1 MNSNGK
7 ILFFGDKNPPTYH
20 EVLSQKEE
28 LYQKILHIKK
38 VISDDQRFE
47 NIVAIN
53 THQEHLLQKENIS
66 IMGQD
71 HDTSRKLVAYYRG
84 SQMAYGSAFQT
95 QEIMHFLRY
104 FVERGYSQIFDEF
117 AVLYR
122 FSQVEFLEDFAQ
134 NSYRVDGDDF
144 RTLSSIFADIIH
156 FSNGT
161 PENFPGT
168 LAILG
173 TQAYSRHRGRY
184 ESKHV
189 HLPIDTETCLRYK
202 KKTQTIL
209 DQKNRENHEK
219 KVLKNLE

>member
-20 EVLSQKEE
+20 EVPSQKEK
-28 LYQKILHIKK
+28 LYQKILHTKK
-38 VISDDQRFE
+38 VISNDQRFE
-47 NIVAIN
+47 NIVALN
-53 THQEHLLQKENIS
+53 AHQEHLLQQENIS

-122 FSQVEFLEDFAQ
+122 FSQVEFLQDFAQ

-156 FSNGT
+156 FSDGT

-189 HLPIDTETCLRYK
+189 HLPICTQTCLRYEK
-202 KKTQTIL
+202 KAKTIL
-209 DQKNRENHEK
+209 DQTNRENHETE
-219 KVLKNLE
+219 VLKNLE

>member
-1 MNSNGK
+1 M
-7 ILFFGDKNPPTYH
+7 
-20 EVLSQKEE
+20 
-28 LYQKILHIKK
+28 
-38 VISDDQRFE
+38 ISDDQRFE

-53 THQEHLLQKENIS
+53 AHQEHLLQQENIS

-84 SQMAYGSAFQT
+84 SQMTYGSAFQT

-122 FSQVEFLEDFAQ
+122 FSQVEFLQDFAQ

-144 RTLSSIFADIIH
+144 RTLSSIFADMIH
-156 FSNGT
+156 FSDGT

-173 TQAYSRHRGRY
+173 TQAYSRHRGRHK
-184 ESKHV
+184 SKHV
-189 HLPIDTETCLRYK
+189 RLPICTETCQK
-202 KKTQTIL
+202 AKTIL
-209 DQKNRENHEK
+209 DQKMRKNQETE
-219 KVLKNLE
+219 VLKNLE

>member
-1 MNSNGK
+1 M
-7 ILFFGDKNPPTYH
+7 
-20 EVLSQKEE
+20 
-28 LYQKILHIKK
+28 
-38 VISDDQRFE
+38 ISDDQRFE
-47 NIVAIN
+47 NIVALN
-53 THQEHLLQKENIS
+53 AHQEHLLQKENIS

-122 FSQVEFLEDFAQ
+122 FSQLEFLQDFTQ

-189 HLPIDTETCLRYK
+189 HLPICTQACQ
-202 KKTQTIL
+202 KTKTIL
-209 DQKNRENHEK
+209 DQKIRKNHEE
-219 KVLKNLE
+219 KVLKNLEPTLEIMLQTLEKSEKILLNWIKK